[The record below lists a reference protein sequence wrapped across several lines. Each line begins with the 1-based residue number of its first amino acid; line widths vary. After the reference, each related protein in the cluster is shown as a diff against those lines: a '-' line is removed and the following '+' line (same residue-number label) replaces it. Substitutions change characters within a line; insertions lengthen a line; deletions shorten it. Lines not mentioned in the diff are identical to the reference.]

1 MKVDSWE
8 QVAARKRKAVL
19 DSIPA
24 EWIIPDHLLPPKTQ
38 DDVTTFPETSG
49 WFTAEE
55 LAITNSEALELL
67 PKLASGELKS
77 ETVTR
82 AFCKRAAAAHQLTNC
97 LSETCFERGLETARQ
112 LDAHLARTGKPV
124 GPLHGLPVSLKDN
137 FNLKGLDATVG
148 FVSHVGVPAA
158 EDAALA
164 QLLQTKAGAVF
175 YVKTNVPTAMMMAET
190 VNNVMGRTVNPL
202 NRRLTPGGS
211 SGGEAAL
218 IAFRGSPLGVGTD
231 IGGSLRIPAACTG
244 LFTLKASFGRFPTLG
259 CRSGMP
265 GQEAVQSINGPLART
280 LGDLE
285 TYCRA
290 VIDAE
295 PWRDADPRCLPIPWQ
310 QQPSPP
316 SRPLKIAVMWDDGM
330 ALPTPPVTRALHQA
344 VAALQAAGHTIVE
357 WSSQDQPQGLD
368 LLNRMFV
375 ADGGL
380 AIREEIARTNE
391 PWFLP
396 EMQAYEAASRSEL
409 GTRDLWRLHAERQAY
424 QKRYL
429 DRWNAAGIDALLCPT
444 TPYSSVENGKFRHVG
459 YTGVYNVLD
468 QSCISFPTGIK
479 VDAAL
484 DKALDMSTY
493 QPMSEVD
500 KMIQSEYH
508 AEAVHGMPIN
518 LQLIGRRLEE
528 EKVIAMVK
536 VVLDA
541 L

>member
-1 MKVDSWE
+1 MKVQIWE
-8 QVAARKRKAVL
+8 QVAARKQKAVL
-19 DSIPA
+19 ESIPA
-24 EWIIPDHLLPPKTQ
+24 EWIIPDHLMPPDSQ

-112 LDAHLARTGKPV
+112 LDAHLARTGLPL

-137 FNLKGLDATVG
+137 FHLAGLDATVG
-148 FVSHVGVPAA
+148 FVSHVDCPAA
-158 EDAALA
+158 ADAALA
-164 QLLQTKAGAVF
+164 TLLQTKAGAVF

-244 LFTLKASFGRFPTLG
+244 LFTLRPSFGRFPTLG

-265 GQEAVQSINGPLART
+265 GQEAVQSVNGPLART

-285 TYCRA
+285 AYCRA
-290 VIDAE
+290 VVGAE
-295 PWRDADPRCLPIPWQ
+295 PWHDADPRCLPIPWRT
-310 QQPSPP
+310 PSPP
-316 SRPLKIAVMWDDGM
+316 LLGRKLKIAVMWDDGM
-330 ALPTPPVTRALHQA
+330 ALPTPPVTRALRRTA
-344 VAALQAAGHTIVE
+344 DALASAGHELVE
-357 WSSQDQPQGLD
+357 WSSKDQAQGLD

-380 AIREEIARTNE
+380 AIREEIAKTGE

-396 EMQAYEAASRSEL
+396 AMAAYASSQEL

-424 QKRYL
+424 QQRHL
-429 DRWNAAGIDALLCPT
+429 ERWNASGIDALLCPT
-444 TPYSSVENGKFRHVG
+444 TPYASVENGKFRHASSLPGLSLSSPTSPIFIPDPFSPVATVIG
-459 YTGVYNVLD
+459 LEVDASGLD

-484 DKALDMSTY
+484 DKALDMLLY

-500 KMIQSEYH
+500 KMIQSEC
-508 AEAVHGMPIN
+508 EFPS
-518 LQLIGRRLEE
+518 
-528 EKVIAMVK
+528 
-536 VVLDA
+536 
-541 L
+541 

>member
-24 EWIIPDHLLPPKTQ
+24 EWIIPDSLLPPETQ
-38 DDVTTFPETSG
+38 DDVMTFPETSG

-55 LAITNSEALELL
+55 LAITNSEVLELL

-97 LSETCFERGLETARQ
+97 LSETCFERGLEMARQ
-112 LDAHLARTGKPV
+112 LDAHLAQTGKPV
-124 GPLHGLPVSLKDN
+124 GPLHGLPISLKDN
-137 FNLKGLDATVG
+137 FNLQGLDATVG
-148 FVSHVGVPAA
+148 FVSHVGAPAT
-158 EDAALA
+158 EDATLA
-164 QLLQTKAGAVF
+164 QLLQAKAGAVF
-175 YVKTNVPTAMMMAET
+175 YVKTNVPTAMMMPET
-190 VNNVMGRTVNPL
+190 VNNVMGRTVNPR

-218 IAFRGSPLGVGTD
+218 PLGVGTD

-244 LFTLKASFGRFPTLG
+244 LFTLKASFGRFPALG

-285 TYCRA
+285 AYCAA
-290 VIDAE
+290 VVGAE
-295 PWRDADPRCLPIPWQ
+295 PWHDADPRCLPIPWRSS
-310 QQPSPP
+310 PSS
-316 SRPLKIAVMWDDGM
+316 SRKLKIAVMWDDGM
-330 ALPTPPVTRALHQA
+330 ALPTPPVTRALRQTA
-344 VAALQAAGHTIVE
+344 AALRAAGHELVE
-357 WSSQDQPQGLD
+357 WSSRDQAEGLS

-375 ADGGL
+375 ADGGR
-380 AIREEIARTNE
+380 AILEEIARTGE
-391 PWFLP
+391 PWILP
-396 EMQAYEAASRSEL
+396 AMQAYQEAAAAGVAAEL

-424 QKRYL
+424 QKRHL
-429 DRWNAAGIDALLCPT
+429 DRWNAAGIDVLLCPT
-444 TPYSSVENGKFRHVG
+444 TPYASVENGKFRHVG

-484 DKALDMSTY
+484 DKALDMASY

-518 LQLIGRRLEE
+518 LQLVGRRLEE
-528 EKVIAMVK
+528 EKVVAMTR

-541 L
+541 LS

>member
-1 MKVDSWE
+1 MKVQTWE
-8 QVAARKRKAVL
+8 QVAARKRKAVM

-24 EWIIPDHLLPPKTQ
+24 DWIIPDHLLPPDTQ
-38 DDVTTFPETSG
+38 DDVTTFTESSG
-49 WFTAEE
+49 WFTTEE
-55 LAITNSEALELL
+55 LSITNSDALELL

-97 LSETCFERGLETARQ
+97 LSETCFDRGLKTARQ
-112 LDAHLARTGKPV
+112 LDEHLARTGKPV

-137 FNLKGLDATVG
+137 FHLKGLDATVG
-148 FVSHVGVPAA
+148 FVSHVDAPADQDATLA
-158 EDAALA
+158 E
-164 QLLQTKAGAVF
+164 LLQTKAGAVF

-190 VNNVMGRTVNPL
+190 VNNVQGRTVNPL

-218 IAFRGSPLGVGTD
+218 IAPLGVGTD

-244 LFTLKASFGRFPTLG
+244 LFTLRPSFGRFPTLG

-265 GQEAVQSINGPLART
+265 GQEAVQSVNGPLART

-285 TYCRA
+285 IYCRA
-290 VIDAE
+290 VVDAE
-295 PWRDADPRCLPIPWQ
+295 PWHDADPRCLPIPWRM
-310 QQPSPP
+310 PAPP
-316 SRPLKIAVMWDDGM
+316 LSGDNRKLKIAVMWDDGM
-330 ALPTPPVTRALHQA
+330 ALPTPPVTRALRQT
-344 VAALQAAGHTIVE
+344 VASLQEAGHDIVE
-357 WSSQDQPQGLD
+357 WSSRDQAQGLD

-380 AIREEIARTNE
+380 AIREEIAKTGE

-396 EMQAYEAASRSEL
+396 EMQAYAVSSEL

-424 QKRYL
+424 QKRHL

-444 TPYSSVENGKFRHVG
+444 TPYASVENGKFRHVG

-468 QSCISFPTGIK
+468 QACISFPTGIR

-484 DKALDMSTY
+484 DKALDMSSY

-528 EKVIAMVK
+528 EKVVAMVK

-541 L
+541 LS

>member
-1 MKVDSWE
+1 MKVQTWE

-24 EWIIPDHLLPPKTQ
+24 EWIVPENLMPPESQ

-82 AFCKRAAAAHQLTNC
+82 AFCKRAAAAHQLINC
-97 LSETCFERGLETARQ
+97 LSETCFERGLETARK
-112 LDAHLARTGKPV
+112 LDEHLARTGKPL

-137 FNLKGLDATVG
+137 FNLLGLDATVG
-148 FVSHVGVPAA
+148 FVSHVGSPASADATLA
-158 EDAALA
+158 E
-164 QLLQTKAGAVF
+164 LLQTKAGAVF

-190 VNNVMGRTVNPL
+190 VNNVLGRTVNPL

-244 LFTLKASFGRFPTLG
+244 LFTLRPSFGRFPTLG

-265 GQEAVQSINGPLART
+265 GQEAVQSVNGPLART

-285 TYCRA
+285 VYCRA
-290 VIDAE
+290 VVAAE
-295 PWRDADPRCLPIPWQ
+295 PWNDADPRCLPIPWRL
-310 QQPSPP
+310 PTPAP
-316 SRPLKIAVMWDDGM
+316 TKLKFAVMWDDGM
-330 ALPTPPVTRALHQA
+330 ALPTPPVTRALRQT
-344 VAALQAAGHTIVE
+344 VAALQAAGHEIVE
-357 WSSQDQPQGLD
+357 WSSKDQAQGLD

-380 AIREEIARTNE
+380 AIREEITKTGE
-391 PWFLP
+391 PWFP
-396 EMQAYEAASRSEL
+396 DMQAYATAQEL
-409 GTRDLWRLHAERQAY
+409 GTRDHWRLHAERQAY
-424 QKRYL
+424 QKRHL
-429 DRWNAAGIDALLCPT
+429 DRWNAAGIDGLLCPT
-444 TPYSSVENGKFRHVG
+444 TPYASVENGKFRHVG
-459 YTGVYNVLD
+459 YTGVYNV
-468 QSCISFPTGIK
+468 
-479 VDAAL
+479 DAAL
-484 DKALDMSTY
+484 DKALDMAAY

-528 EKVIAMVK
+528 EKVVAMAK

-541 L
+541 LS

>member
-1 MKVDSWE
+1 
-8 QVAARKRKAVL
+8 
-19 DSIPA
+19 
-24 EWIIPDHLLPPKTQ
+24 
-38 DDVTTFPETSG
+38 
-49 WFTAEE
+49 
-55 LAITNSEALELL
+55 
-67 PKLASGELKS
+67 
-77 ETVTR
+77 
-82 AFCKRAAAAHQLTNC
+82 
-97 LSETCFERGLETARQ
+97 
-112 LDAHLARTGKPV
+112 
-124 GPLHGLPVSLKDN
+124 
-137 FNLKGLDATVG
+137 
-148 FVSHVGVPAA
+148 
-158 EDAALA
+158 
-164 QLLQTKAGAVF
+164 
-175 YVKTNVPTAMMMAET
+175 
-190 VNNVMGRTVNPL
+190 
-202 NRRLTPGGS
+202 
-211 SGGEAAL
+211 
-218 IAFRGSPLGVGTD
+218 
-231 IGGSLRIPAACTG
+231 
-244 LFTLKASFGRFPTLG
+244 
-259 CRSGMP
+259 
-265 GQEAVQSINGPLART
+265 
-280 LGDLE
+280 
-285 TYCRA
+285 
-290 VIDAE
+290 
-295 PWRDADPRCLPIPWQ
+295 
-310 QQPSPP
+310 
-316 SRPLKIAVMWDDGM
+316 MWDDGM

>member
-1 MKVDSWE
+1 MKVQTWE

-24 EWIIPDHLLPPKTQ
+24 EWIVPENLMPPESQ

-82 AFCKRAAAAHQLTNC
+82 AFCKRAAAAHQLINC
-97 LSETCFERGLETARQ
+97 LSETCFERGLETARK
-112 LDAHLARTGKPV
+112 LDEHLARTGKPL

-137 FNLKGLDATVG
+137 FNLLGLDATVG
-148 FVSHVGVPAA
+148 FVSHVGSPASA
-158 EDAALA
+158 DATLA
-164 QLLQTKAGAVF
+164 D
-175 YVKTNVPTAMMMAET
+175 
-190 VNNVMGRTVNPL
+190 R
-202 NRRLTPGGS
+202 RRLLRQDQCAHGHDDGRDRQQRPGPHREPAEPPS
-211 SGGEAAL
+211 DARRLFGGEAAL

-244 LFTLKASFGRFPTLG
+244 LFTLRPSFGRFPTLG

-265 GQEAVQSINGPLART
+265 GQEAVQSVNGPLART

-285 TYCRA
+285 VYCRA
-290 VIDAE
+290 VVAAE
-295 PWRDADPRCLPIPWQ
+295 PWNDADPRCLPIPWRL
-310 QQPSPP
+310 PTPAP
-316 SRPLKIAVMWDDGM
+316 TKLKFAVMWDDGM
-330 ALPTPPVTRALHQA
+330 ALPTPPVTRALRQT
-344 VAALQAAGHTIVE
+344 VAALQAAGHEIVE
-357 WSSQDQPQGLD
+357 WSSKDQAQGLD

-380 AIREEIARTNE
+380 AIREEITKTGE
-391 PWFLP
+391 PWFP
-396 EMQAYEAASRSEL
+396 DMQAYATAQEL
-409 GTRDLWRLHAERQAY
+409 GTRDHWRLHAERQAY
-424 QKRYL
+424 QKRHL
-429 DRWNAAGIDALLCPT
+429 DRWNAAGIDGLLCPT
-444 TPYSSVENGKFRHVG
+444 TPYASVENGKFRHVG

-484 DKALDMSTY
+484 DKALDMAAY

-528 EKVIAMVK
+528 EKVVAMAK

-541 L
+541 LS